1 MERALLARR
10 ALALG
15 LLAGG
20 LAFGG
25 VAVTACS
32 SSSEEAAPSRPPI
45 PPATTD
51 RDAAVTPE
59 GGNRDAGCSGPNACF
74 ACEPVALDEFL
85 NACTDGQC
93 TPFDNVKRLPL
104 YKAGQA
110 LPPVP

>member
-1 MERALLARR
+1 MDRALLVRR

-15 LLAGG
+15 LLASTLALGG
-20 LAFGG
+20 IA
-25 VAVTACS
+25 ATACS
-32 SSSEEAAPSRPPI
+32 SGGEEAAPSRPPI
-45 PPATTD
+45 PPVTTEP
-51 RDAAVTPE
+51 DAATNPE
-59 GGNRDAGCSGPNACF
+59 GGNPDAGCNGPNACF

>member
-1 MERALLARR
+1 MPRPLLIVLLAVG
-10 ALALG
+10 LALG
-15 LLAGG
+15 A
-20 LAFGG
+20 A
-25 VAVTACS
+25 ATACS
-32 SSSEEAAPSRPPI
+32 SSSEEAAPSRPPV
-45 PPATTD
+45 PPVTTD
-51 RDAAVTPE
+51 PDASVTPD
-59 GGNRDAGCSGPNACF
+59 GGGDSDAGCLGPNACF